1 MSPAI
6 SNHTEIAD
14 DHGCVDVRSGCLDR
28 AMSYL
33 TGGPVPHFPRDRAL
47 AHRLQKATPW
57 LVTSLE
63 INRAF
68 LHRTAQDF
76 AGQLGIGQ
84 FINIG
89 APAELPWPGQPEDV
103 QLACSAVP
111 EASFT
116 HLDILPPT
124 AVTRQAPGCH
134 HTRRVMRLGDMLTV
148 LRSLHAVDRTRPVA
162 VLIDNAGAWTDSD
175 ADLKFALDQL
185 RAWLP
190 PGSALCM
197 THATTELA
205 PAAEQQAAL
214 LRRNGSTEP
223 YRPRS
228 RKAIA
233 GLLKPWALSEPGL
246 VPTSTFYPGHRHIQ
260 LPAHYSGAYAA
271 ITHHPEAT
279 RQPEVPRRP

>member
-14 DHGCVDVRSGCLDR
+14 DHGVDVRSGCLDR

-47 AHRLQKATPW
+47 AHRLQEATPW

-84 FINIG
+84 FITLG
-89 APAELPWPGQPEDV
+89 ARAELPWPGQPEDV
-103 QLACSAVP
+103 QPACSAVP
-111 EASFT
+111 KASFT
-116 HLDILPPT
+116 HLDVLPPT

-134 HTRRVMRLGDMLTV
+134 HARRVMRLGDMLTV

-223 YRPRS
+223 YSPRS
-228 RKAIA
+228 REAIA
-233 GLLKPWALSEPGL
+233 GLLEPWALSEPGL
-246 VPTSTFYPGHRHIQ
+246 VPTSTFYPGHRHVQ
-260 LPAHYSGAYAA
+260 LPARYSGAYAA
-271 ITHHPEAT
+271 ITLRTEAT
-279 RQPEVPRRP
+279 RQPEVPRHP

>member
-1 MSPAI
+1 MSPVP
-6 SNHTEIAD
+6 SNHTQFAD
-14 DHGCVDVRSGCLDR
+14 DHRVDVTSGCLDR

-47 AHRLQKATPW
+47 AHRLQEATPW

-68 LHRTAQDF
+68 LRRAVQDL
-76 AGQLGIGQ
+76 AGQRGIRQ
-84 FINIG
+84 FISLG
-89 APAELPWPGQPEDV
+89 ARAELPWPGRPQDV
-103 QLACSAVP
+103 QPACSAVSK
-111 EASFT
+111 ASFT

-124 AVTRQAPGCH
+124 AGTRQPPGCH
-134 HTRRVMRLGDMLTV
+134 HARRVMHLGDMLGV
-148 LRSLHAVDRTRPVA
+148 LRSLAIQVVDRTRPVA

-175 ADLKFALDQL
+175 ADLHFALNQL

-214 LRRNGSTEP
+214 LRRNGSTQAYSP
-223 YRPRS
+223 RPRET
-228 RKAIA
+228 IA
-233 GLLKPWALSEPGL
+233 GLLGPWPLSEPGL
-246 VPTSTFYPGHRHIQ
+246 VPTSTFYPGHRHAQ

-271 ITHHPEAT
+271 IAFHPGDAA
-279 RQPEVPRRP
+279 

>member
-14 DHGCVDVRSGCLDR
+14 DQGVDVRSGCLDR

-47 AHRLQKATPW
+47 AHRLQQATPW

-68 LHRTAQDF
+68 LYQTAQTF
-76 AGQLGIGQ
+76 AGQRGFRQ
-84 FINIG
+84 FISLG
-89 APAELPWPGQPEDV
+89 ARAELPWPGQPEDV
-103 QLACSAVP
+103 QPACSAVP

-116 HLDILPPT
+116 HLDIMPPT
-124 AVTRQAPGCH
+124 AGTRQAPGAPGCH
-134 HTRRVMRLGDMLTV
+134 HARRVMRVGDMLAV
-148 LRSLHAVDRTRPVA
+148 LRSPVLQAVDRTRPVA
-162 VLIDNAGAWTDSD
+162 VLIDNAGAWTSSD
-175 ADLKFALDQL
+175 ADLHFALNQL

-214 LRRNGSTEP
+214 LRRNESAEP
-223 YRPRS
+223 YSPRS
-228 RKAIA
+228 REAIA
-233 GLLKPWALSEPGL
+233 GLLEPWALSEPGL
-246 VPTSTFYPGHRHIQ
+246 VPTSTFYPGHRHVR
-260 LPAHYSGAYAA
+260 LPAFHSGAYAA
-271 ITHHPEAT
+271 ITVHPEAT
-279 RQPEVPRRP
+279 